1 MSDTTRDF
9 AGQDLPGW
17 RGGWLNRLVARP
29 GFQSWA
35 SRFPLTRGQARRDG
49 AVLFDVVQ
57 GFVQSQVLMAVV
69 ELDLLR
75 RLRAGPQSPEM
86 LGRATAIDPERLKIL
101 LQAAAA
107 LKLIKR
113 TRAGHYALARK
124 GAALMGV
131 PGLEAMI
138 RHHKAFYKDMQDP
151 VDLLRGP
158 ERTELSEFWPYVF
171 GAKGDIDPQVA
182 ETYSDLMAQ
191 SQRLVAEDTLRAV
204 SFKGITRLTDIGGG
218 TGAFLEAVGRAYPK
232 LHMTLFDLPQVT
244 PGATARFEAAGMMD
258 RVRLEAGSFRDEAV
272 PHDGDAISLIRVLYD
287 HADETVKDLLQDV
300 HHALPPGGRLIISEP
315 MGGGAQPDRAGDV
328 YFAFYTLAMQTGRT
342 RSAEEIA
349 ALCKAA
355 GFTNIRCPK
364 PARNFVTRVV
374 TAEKER
380 PS

>member
-1 MSDTTRDF
+1 MSDIT
-9 AGQDLPGW
+9 QEVPEW

-29 GFQSWA
+29 GFQRWA

-49 AVLFDVVQ
+49 ALLFDVVQ

-75 RLRAGPQSPEM
+75 RLRGGPVSPEM
-86 LGRATAIDPERLKIL
+86 LGRATGIAPERMQVL

-113 TRAGHYALARK
+113 KRSGTYMLARK

-138 RHHKAFYKDMQDP
+138 RHHRAFYADLADP
-151 VDLLRGP
+151 VALLRGP
-158 ERTELSEFWPYVF
+158 DETELSQFWPYVF
-171 GAKGDIDPQVA
+171 GAKGDIDPGVA

-191 SQRLVAEDTLRAV
+191 SQLLVAEDTLRMV
-204 SFKGITRLTDIGGG
+204 SFKDVRHLLDVGGG
-218 TGAFLEAVGRAYPK
+218 TGAFLEAVGRAHPD
-232 LHMTLFDLPQVT
+232 LRLSLFDLPQVV
-244 PGATARFEAAGMMD
+244 PGATSRFEASGMMD
-258 RVRLEAGSFRDEAV
+258 RVTLSPGSFRDDPLPEGA
-272 PHDGDAISLIRVLYD
+272 DAISLIRVLYD
-287 HADETVKDLLQDV
+287 HADETVAELLASV
-300 HHALPPGGRLIISEP
+300 YAALPAGGRLVISEP

-328 YFAFYTLAMQTGRT
+328 YFAFYTMAMQTGRT

-349 ALCKAA
+349 ALCTGA
-355 GFTNIRCPK
+355 GFANIRCPR
-364 PARNFVTRVV
+364 PARNYVTRVV
-374 TAEKER
+374 TAQK